1 MGRGAPDAGLAH
13 SHRQAAGAGGQQGG
27 GRRRGRGGR
36 LSPAARSTSNKT
48 RTGLPPGAASSTP
61 VTAAT
66 RLQEQQAL
74 RVRGRGAGVSW
85 ARKHLSP
92 VSLTCVVKFISAR
105 GPLPFPSPQPGTL
118 PPGRLRWVLTAFQIS
133 TQVDLRQ
140 EASRPPPRVPLNMLP
155 TLALSR
161 PGICPP
167 TCSVLY
173 TAPRT
178 TPTHSS
184 QAPRD
189 PEMFLGYRVQTEE
202 RGRSWVRR
210 GGHSRAAVRGS

>member
-1 MGRGAPDAGLAH
+1 MQGMGRGAPDAGLAH
-13 SHRQAAGAGGQQGG
+13 SHRQPAGAGGQQGG
-27 GRRRGRGGR
+27 GRGRGRGGR
-36 LSPAARSTSNKT
+36 LSPAAGSTSNKT

-92 VSLTCVVKFISAR
+92 VSLTWSSSFLCGDLCPSLPLSLRSCPRPAPLGLARLSDLHPSGPPPGGISR
-105 GPLPFPSPQPGTL
+105 PRVPSNTLLALSQPGT
-118 PPGRLRWVLTAFQIS
+118 
-133 TQVDLRQ
+133 
-140 EASRPPPRVPLNMLP
+140 
-155 TLALSR
+155 
-161 PGICPP
+161 CPP

-189 PEMFLGYRVQTEE
+189 PEICFCGTGCR
-202 RGRSWVRR
+202 RR
-210 GGHSRAAVRGS
+210 GGDGAG

>member
-36 LSPAARSTSNKT
+36 LSPAPRRVNVKQDEDRVAPR
-48 RTGLPPGAASSTP
+48 GGQQPP

-85 ARKHLSP
+85 TRKHLSP
-92 VSLTCVVKFISAR
+92 VSLTWSSSLLRGDLCPSLPLSLGSCPRPAPLGLARLSDLHPSGPPPGGISR
-105 GPLPFPSPQPGTL
+105 PRVPSNMLLALSQPGT
-118 PPGRLRWVLTAFQIS
+118 
-133 TQVDLRQ
+133 
-140 EASRPPPRVPLNMLP
+140 
-155 TLALSR
+155 
-161 PGICPP
+161 CPP

-189 PEMFLGYRVQTEE
+189 PEICFWGTGCR
-202 RGRSWVRR
+202 RR
-210 GGHSRAAVRGS
+210 GGDGAG